1 MASSSWPSPDTTRE
15 ITDQQYEQLAGV
27 GFPCGVA
34 ANMGGTSVVYA
45 DNSARK
51 VIIRAG
57 KYATVRGH
65 VWYSGTSTTD
75 KMVAANSSGNPRID
89 LVVLRLTRATWNVT
103 EEIVQGTPGATPVPP
118 ALTQDAGTT
127 GVWEEPLATVNVANG
142 AATIAAADVT
152 DVSSA
157 LSGGRYLANQ
167 TLAADTASVTFS
179 YIPPLLKAVR
189 LYSTSRSTYAG
200 PFTAIMMRIN
210 GNTGNIYH
218 GATRDMYNGTSYT
231 NALEYQT
238 SATVG
243 WIPAATTANPATFFG
258 QNQTTIV
265 GWDRSAIT
273 GLQCSMLSDGGFY
286 DTSSNYIRGD
296 AQFRM
301 GSGAGQFT
309 SITLLPAAGL
319 FVAGSEFTVEGVL

>member
-75 KMVAANSSGNPRID
+75 KTVAANSSGNPRID
-89 LVVLRLTRATWNVT
+89 LVVLRLTRATWNVA

-157 LSGGRYLANQ
+157 LGGGRYLANQ
-167 TLAADTASVTFS
+167 TLAADSASVTFR
-179 YIPPLLKAVR
+179 YIPTRLRAVR
-189 LYSTSRSTYAG
+189 LYSTTRSTYAAAY
-200 PFTAIMMRIN
+200 TNLLLRIN
-210 GNTGNIYH
+210 DVSSNVYH
-218 GATRDMYNGTSYT
+218 GATRDLYNDTSYT
-231 NALEYQT
+231 SKLEYQT
-238 SATVG
+238 SAMIG
-243 WIPAATTANPATFFG
+243 WIPAASATNPATFFG
-258 QNQTTIV
+258 QTVTTFI
-265 GWDRSAIT
+265 GWDRS
-273 GLQCSMLSDGGFY
+273 GVSGMQCSMISNSGFY
-286 DTSSNYIRGD
+286 DTSTNYITGD
-296 AQFRM
+296 TQFRM
-301 GSGAGQFT
+301 GSPGPYT
-309 SITLLPAAGL
+309 SITVMAANGSL
-319 FVAGSEFTVEGVL
+319 VAGSEFTIEGVG